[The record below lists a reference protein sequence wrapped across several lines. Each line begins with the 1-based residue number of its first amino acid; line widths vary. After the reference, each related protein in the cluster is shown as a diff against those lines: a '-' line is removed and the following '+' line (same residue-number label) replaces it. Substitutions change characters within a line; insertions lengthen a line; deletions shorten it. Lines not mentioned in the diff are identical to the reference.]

1 MDYKI
6 IIYLLLA
13 VCRSESYNIFVY
25 KLTTRVKIY
34 LLLILLP
41 FIITSISGIYAYSQ
55 SANSIVLIKID
66 GMINPASS
74 DYIRVG
80 LEKAKESNAN
90 ALVIEMDTP
99 GGLLSSTKDIVKMI
113 LNSEVPVVVYIHPSG
128 SSATSAGV
136 FITLSAHVAA
146 MNEGTSIGAAH
157 PVSIGQ
163 KGGDKKKDTEE
174 ENDDKNE
181 KDDKD
186 IMNEKVENYAASFI
200 ESIAEKRG
208 RNVEW
213 AIDAVRNSASITSTE
228 ALEKNVIDIISP
240 SLKDLLIRIDG
251 RKIKVNEKEIIL
263 TTKDASIQN
272 IEMSAKQKLVD
283 VLSTPDI
290 ALLLISLGSLGLLLE
305 FYNPGL
311 IFPGVAGAICL
322 MLGFVSFQIIPFN
335 YGGVVL
341 LLIAVGLFI
350 AEIYVPSFGLLT
362 TGGIISFIL
371 GALLLFDTPQSD
383 IRVGLD
389 VVISAAL
396 ALGLF
401 FFFVVYS
408 LIKARKL
415 SFSTGYEG
423 MIGEIGE
430 VLNTIDGVLKI
441 FVHGE
446 YWSAK
451 SDEIINKGDKVEIVE
466 VVSNM
471 KLKVK
476 KYKEE

>member
-1 MDYKI
+1 MNRLSKKAILY
-6 IIYLLLA
+6 
-13 VCRSESYNIFVY
+13 
-25 KLTTRVKIY
+25 
-34 LLLILLP
+34 LILIIVP
-41 FIITSISGIYAYSQ
+41 FLYISINGLIAYSETK
-55 SANSIVLIKID
+55 NKIVLIKIN

-80 LEKAKESNAN
+80 LQKAVETNAN

-99 GGLLSSTKDIVKMI
+99 GGLLNSTKDIVKMI
-113 LNSEVPVVVYIHPSG
+113 LNAEVPVVVYIHPSG

-163 KGGDKKKDTEE
+163 GGKEKKKQRDEDSDEDAEKKKDIMEE
-174 ENDDKNE
+174 K
-181 KDDKD
+181 
-186 IMNEKVENYAASFI
+186 IENYAASFI

-213 AIDAVRNSASITSTE
+213 AIEAVRNSASITSTE
-228 ALEKNVIDIISP
+228 ALEKNVIDLISP
-240 SLKDLLIRIDG
+240 SLNDLLSKIDG
-251 RKIKVNEKEIIL
+251 RKVKVNETEVIL
-263 TTKDASIQN
+263 ATKDASIQTF
-272 IEMSAKQKLVD
+272 EMSAKQKLVD

-341 LLIAVGLFI
+341 LLIAVGLFV
-350 AEIYVPSFGLLT
+350 AEMYVPSFGLLT
-362 TGGIISFIL
+362 TGGVISFIL
-371 GALLLFDTPQSD
+371 GGLLLFDTPESD
-383 IRVGLD
+383 VRVGLD
-389 VVISAAL
+389 VLISAAL
-396 ALGLF
+396 AIGLF

-408 LIKARKL
+408 LIKARSLK
-415 SFSTGYEG
+415 FSTGNEG
-423 MIGEIGE
+423 MIGDIGE
-430 VLNTIDGVLKI
+430 VINTINGVNGSGKI
-441 FVHGE
+441 YVDGE
-446 YWSAK
+446 YWDAV
-451 SDEIINKGDKVEIVE
+451 SDEVINKGEKVEIAE

-476 KYKEE
+476 KV

>member
-1 MDYKI
+1 MEYKI
-6 IIYLLLA
+6 INYILLA
-13 VCRSESYNIFVY
+13 VCWSKSYNIFVY
-25 KLTTRVKIY
+25 KLTRRAKIY

-55 SANSIVLIKID
+55 SKNSIVLIKID
-66 GMINPASS
+66 GMINPATS
-74 DYIRVG
+74 DYIRFA
-80 LEKAKESNAN
+80 LEKAKESSAN

-163 KGGDKKKDTEE
+163 RGNNKKKDTEE
-174 ENDDKNE
+174 ENDDSE

-186 IMNEKVENYAASFI
+186 IMNEKIENYAASFI

-208 RNVEW
+208 RNVQW

-240 SLKDLLIRIDG
+240 SLNDLLTRIDG

-263 TTKDASIQN
+263 TTKDASIHN
-272 IEMSAKQKLVD
+272 IEMSAKQKLIN

-322 MLGFVSFQIIPFN
+322 MLGFVSFQILPFN

-371 GALLLFDTPQSD
+371 GALLLFDTPESD
-383 IRVGLD
+383 IRVGFG
-389 VVISAAL
+389 VVISAAS
-396 ALGLF
+396 AIGLF
-401 FFFVVYS
+401 FFFIVYS
-408 LIKARKL
+408 LIKVRKHR
-415 SFSTGYEG
+415 FSTGYEG

-430 VLNTIDGVLKI
+430 VLNTVDGVVKI
-441 FVHGE
+441 FVQGE
-446 YWSAK
+446 YWNAK
-451 SDEIINKGDKVEIVE
+451 SDEIVNKGDKVEIINVM
-466 VVSNM
+466 SNM
-471 KLKVK
+471 KLRVK
-476 KYKEE
+476 KHKEE

>member
-1 MDYKI
+1 MEYKI
-6 IIYLLLA
+6 INYILLA

-25 KLTTRVKIY
+25 KLTRRAKIY

-55 SANSIVLIKID
+55 SKNSIVLIKID

-80 LEKAKESNAN
+80 LEKAKEINAN

-163 KGGDKKKDTEE
+163 RGSDKKKDGKDGDDEE
-174 ENDDKNE
+174 GE
-181 KDDKD
+181 KDKD
-186 IMNEKVENYAASFI
+186 IMNEKIENYAASFI

-208 RNVEW
+208 RNIEW
-213 AIDAVRNSASITSTE
+213 AVEAVRNSASITSTE

-240 SLKDLLIRIDG
+240 SLNDLLTRIDG

-272 IEMSAKQKLVD
+272 IEMSAKQKLID

-322 MLGFVSFQIIPFN
+322 MLGFVSFQILPFN

-341 LLIAVGLFI
+341 LFIAIGLFI

-371 GALLLFDTPQSD
+371 GALLLFDTPESD
-383 IRVGLD
+383 VRVGFG
-389 VVISAAL
+389 VVISASSAI
-396 ALGLF
+396 GLF

-415 SFSTGYEG
+415 RVSTGYEG

-466 VVSNM
+466 VISNM

-476 KYKEE
+476 KHKEE

>member
-1 MDYKI
+1 MKYKMVR
-6 IIYLLLA
+6 YLLLA
-13 VCRSESYNIFVY
+13 VYGSESYNIFMY
-25 KLTTRVKIY
+25 KLPRRVKIY

-41 FIITSISGIYAYSQ
+41 FIITSVSGLYAYSQ
-55 SANSIVLIKID
+55 STNSIVLIKIN

-80 LEKAKESNAN
+80 LQKAKESSAS

-99 GGLLSSTKDIVKMI
+99 GGLLNSTKDIVKMI
-113 LNSEVPVVVYIHPSG
+113 LNSDVPVVVYIHPSG

-136 FITLSAHVAA
+136 FITLSAHIAA

-157 PVSIGQ
+157 PVSIGRRST
-163 KGGDKKKDTEE
+163 DKKKDGDG
-174 ENDDKNE
+174 DDN
-181 KDDKD
+181 DKD
-186 IMNEKVENYAASFI
+186 KDVMNEKIENYASSFI

-213 AIDAVRNSASITSTE
+213 AIEAVRNSASITSTE
-228 ALEKNVIDIISP
+228 ALEKNVIDLISP
-240 SLKDLLIRIDG
+240 SLNDLLTTIDG
-251 RKIKVNEKEIIL
+251 RKIKVNQKEVIL
-263 TTKDASIQN
+263 NTKGASIQTV
-272 IEMSAKQKLVD
+272 EMSAKQKLIN

-322 MLGFVSFQIIPFN
+322 MLGFVSFQILPFN

-341 LLIAVGLFI
+341 LLIAIGLLI

-362 TGGIISFIL
+362 VGGIISFIL

-383 IRVGLD
+383 VRVGFD
-389 VVISAAL
+389 VVIAAASAI
-396 ALGLF
+396 GLF

-408 LIKARKL
+408 LVKARKL

-423 MIGEIGE
+423 MIGEVGDVI
-430 VLNTIDGVLKI
+430 NSIDGTGKI
-441 FVHGE
+441 YVQGE
-446 YWSAK
+446 YWDAQ
-451 SDEIINKGDKVEIVE
+451 SDEIINKGEKVEIIE

-476 KYKEE
+476 KA

>member
-1 MDYKI
+1 
-6 IIYLLLA
+6 
-13 VCRSESYNIFVY
+13 
-25 KLTTRVKIY
+25 
-34 LLLILLP
+34 
-41 FIITSISGIYAYSQ
+41 
-55 SANSIVLIKID
+55 
-66 GMINPASS
+66 MINPASS

-163 KGGDKKKDTEE
+163 RGNDKKKDTEE
-174 ENDDKNE
+174 ENDDDSK

-186 IMNEKVENYAASFI
+186 IMNEKIENYAAAFI

-208 RNVEW
+208 RNIEW
-213 AIDAVRNSASITSTE
+213 AVEAVRNSASITSTE
-228 ALEKNVIDIISP
+228 ALEKNVIDLISP
-240 SLKDLLIRIDG
+240 SLNDLLTRIDG

-263 TTKDASIQN
+263 ATKDASIQN
-272 IEMSAKQKLVD
+272 IEMSAKQKLID

-322 MLGFVSFQIIPFN
+322 MLGFVSFQILPFN

-341 LLIAVGLFI
+341 LFIAVGLFI

-383 IRVGLD
+383 VRVGLD

-401 FFFVVYS
+401 FLS
-408 LIKARKL
+408 LI
-415 SFSTGYEG
+415 
-423 MIGEIGE
+423 
-430 VLNTIDGVLKI
+430 N
-441 FVHGE
+441 
-446 YWSAK
+446 
-451 SDEIINKGDKVEIVE
+451 
-466 VVSNM
+466 
-471 KLKVK
+471 
-476 KYKEE
+476 

>member
-1 MDYKI
+1 MEYKI
-6 IIYLLLA
+6 INYILLA

-25 KLTTRVKIY
+25 KLTRRAKIY

-55 SANSIVLIKID
+55 SKNSIVLIKIN

-163 KGGDKKKDTEE
+163 RGSDKKKDAKDGDE
-174 ENDDKNE
+174 DGE
-181 KDDKD
+181 KDKD
-186 IMNEKVENYAASFI
+186 IMNEKIENYAASFI

-208 RNVEW
+208 RNIEW
-213 AIDAVRNSASITSTE
+213 AVEAVRNSASITSTE

-240 SLKDLLIRIDG
+240 SLNDLLTRIDG

-263 TTKDASIQN
+263 TTKDASIHN
-272 IEMSAKQKLVD
+272 IEMSAKQKLID

-322 MLGFVSFQIIPFN
+322 MLGFVSFQILPFN

-371 GALLLFDTPQSD
+371 GALLLFDTPESD
-383 IRVGLD
+383 IRVGFG
-389 VVISAAL
+389 VVISASSAI
-396 ALGLF
+396 GLF

-415 SFSTGYEG
+415 SVSTGYEG

-466 VVSNM
+466 VISNM

-476 KYKEE
+476 KHKEE

>member
-1 MDYKI
+1 M
-6 IIYLLLA
+6 
-13 VCRSESYNIFVY
+13 Y
-25 KLTTRVKIY
+25 KLTRRAKIY

-55 SANSIVLIKID
+55 SKNSIVLIKIN

-163 KGGDKKKDTEE
+163 RGSDKKKDDKDGDEE
-174 ENDDKNE
+174 GE
-181 KDDKD
+181 KDKD
-186 IMNEKVENYAASFI
+186 IMNEKIENYAASFI

-208 RNVEW
+208 RNIEW
-213 AIDAVRNSASITSTE
+213 AVEAVRNSASITSTE

-240 SLKDLLIRIDG
+240 SLNDLLTRIDG
-251 RKIKVNEKEIIL
+251 RKIKVNEKEVIL
-263 TTKDASIQN
+263 TTKDASIHN
-272 IEMSAKQKLVD
+272 IEMSTKQKLID

-322 MLGFVSFQIIPFN
+322 MLGFVSFQILPFN

-371 GALLLFDTPQSD
+371 GALLLFDTPESD
-383 IRVGLD
+383 ISVGLD

-430 VLNTIDGVLKI
+430 VLSTIDGVLKI

-466 VVSNM
+466 VISNM

-476 KYKEE
+476 KHKEE

>member
-1 MDYKI
+1 M
-6 IIYLLLA
+6 
-13 VCRSESYNIFVY
+13 Y
-25 KLTTRVKIY
+25 KLTRRAKIY

-55 SANSIVLIKID
+55 SKNSIVLIKID
-66 GMINPASS
+66 GMINPAIS
-74 DYIRVG
+74 DYIRFA
-80 LEKAKESNAN
+80 LEKAKESSAN

-163 KGGDKKKDTEE
+163 RGSDKKKDTEE
-174 ENDDKNE
+174 ENDDSE

-186 IMNEKVENYAASFI
+186 IMNEKIENYAASFI

-208 RNVEW
+208 RNVQW

-240 SLKDLLIRIDG
+240 SLNDLLTRIDG

-263 TTKDASIQN
+263 TTKDASIHN
-272 IEMSAKQKLVD
+272 IEMSAKQKLIN

-322 MLGFVSFQIIPFN
+322 MLGFVSFQILPFN

-341 LLIAVGLFI
+341 LLIAVGLLI
-350 AEIYVPSFGLLT
+350 AEIYVTSFGLLA
-362 TGGIISFIL
+362 TGGIISFIF
-371 GALLLFDTPQSD
+371 GALLLFDTPESD
-383 IRVGLD
+383 IRVGFG
-389 VVISAAL
+389 VVISAAS
-396 ALGLF
+396 AIGLF
-401 FFFVVYS
+401 FFFIVYS
-408 LIKARKL
+408 LIKVRKHR
-415 SFSTGYEG
+415 FSTGYEG

-430 VLNTIDGVLKI
+430 VLNTVDGVVKI
-441 FVHGE
+441 FVQGE
-446 YWSAK
+446 YWNAK
-451 SDEIINKGDKVEIVE
+451 SDEIVNKGDKVEIINVM
-466 VVSNM
+466 SNM
-471 KLKVK
+471 KLRVK
-476 KYKEE
+476 KHKEE

>member
-1 MDYKI
+1 M
-6 IIYLLLA
+6 
-13 VCRSESYNIFVY
+13 N
-25 KLTTRVKIY
+25 KLSARAKLY
-34 LLLILLP
+34 LLLIVIPFLL
-41 FIITSISGIYAYSQ
+41 TSVNGLIAFTQ
-55 SANSIVLIKID
+55 AKNKIVLLKIN

-80 LEKAKESNAN
+80 IEKAKKTKAN

-99 GGLLSSTKDIVKMI
+99 GGLLNSTKDIVKMI
-113 LNSEVPVVVYIHPSG
+113 LNSDVPVVVYIHPSG

-157 PVSIGQ
+157 PVSIGG
-163 KGGDKKKDTEE
+163 KRDGRDSKDK
-174 ENDDKNE
+174 DDEDGE
-181 KDDKD
+181 KDKD
-186 IMNEKVENYAASFI
+186 IMNEKIENYASSFI

-213 AIDAVRNSASITSTE
+213 AIEAVRKSASITSTQ
-228 ALEKNVIDIISP
+228 ALEKNVIDLISP
-240 SLKDLLIRIDG
+240 SLNDLLSEIDG
-251 RKIKVNEKEIIL
+251 RKVNVNQKEVIL
-263 TTKDASIQN
+263 ATKDASIESL
-272 IEMSAKQKLVD
+272 EMSAKQKFIN

-311 IFPGVAGAICL
+311 IFPGVVGAVFL

-341 LLIAVGLFI
+341 LLIAVGLLI
-350 AEIYVPSFGLLT
+350 AEMYVPSFGLLT
-362 TGGIISFIL
+362 TGGVISFIL
-371 GALLLFDTPQSD
+371 GGLLLFDTPDSD
-383 IRVGLD
+383 VRVGIDTL
-389 VVISAAL
+389 VAAAL
-396 ALGLF
+396 AIGLF

-408 LIKARKL
+408 LMKARQL
-415 SFSTGYEG
+415 RVETGNEG
-423 MIGEIGE
+423 LIGDVGE
-430 VLNTIDGVLKI
+430 VINTINGVNGAGKI
-441 FVHGE
+441 YVLGE
-446 YWSAK
+446 YWDAE
-451 SDEIINKGDKVEIVE
+451 SDEVINKGEKVEITG

-476 KYKEE
+476 KV